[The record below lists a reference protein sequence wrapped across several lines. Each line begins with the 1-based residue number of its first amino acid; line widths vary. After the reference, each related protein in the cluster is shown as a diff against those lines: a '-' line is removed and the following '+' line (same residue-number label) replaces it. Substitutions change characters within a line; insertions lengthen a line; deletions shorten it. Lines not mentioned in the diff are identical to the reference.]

1 MTEQNELKAHL
12 IELSQDYKNEIEEG
26 IRFVLS
32 KMGKTTVNALI
43 ISGSLAFAYLLYRG
57 IAKGSTASSSK
68 KSKKINEPQ
77 EEQEYHRPGVMDQI
91 TDKLIEQT
99 LIFLLTI
106 AKEKLIEFLNR
117 QEDHDNNTA
126 KNKGQSTIGA

>member
-1 MTEQNELKAHL
+1 MNEQNELKAHL
-12 IELSQDYKNEIEEG
+12 LELSQDYKNEIEEG
-26 IRFVLS
+26 IRFVFS
-32 KMGKTTVNALI
+32 KMGKTTINALV
-43 ISGSLAFAYLLYRG
+43 ISGSLAFAYLLYKG
-57 IAKGSTASSSK
+57 ITKSNSGSSK
-68 KSKKINEPQ
+68 KLKKSDEPQ
-77 EEQEYHRPGVMDQI
+77 EEYVHRSGVMDQL

-117 QEDHDNNTA
+117 QEDHDQNTA

>member
-1 MTEQNELKAHL
+1 MNEQNDLKTHL
-12 IELSQDYKNEIEEG
+12 FELSQDYKQEIEEG

-32 KMGKTTVNALI
+32 KMGKTTVNALV
-43 ISGSLAFAYLLYRG
+43 ISGSLTFAYLLYKG
-57 IAKGSTASSSK
+57 ITKGSTTK
-68 KSKKINEPQ
+68 KKISKSEEPQ
-77 EEQEYHRPGVMDQI
+77 EEYEQRSGIMDQL
-91 TDKLIEQT
+91 TEKLIEQT

-117 QEDHDNNTA
+117 QENHDENTA